1 MADILAAILKL
12 VLGAIIMGFKD
23 SGSHLQS
30 QNVRLD
36 NKYNGMK
43 KVNTMWE
50 LSLEIKKWKLTLGR
64 LAMNK

>member
-1 MADILAAILKL
+1 MAAILAAILKL
-12 VLGAIIMGFKD
+12 ILCAIIMGFKD

-36 NKYNGMK
+36 KKKYNGMK

-50 LSLEIKKWKLTLGR
+50 LSLEIKKWKLNLG
-64 LAMNK
+64 